1 MKKTIFWISWHHNP
15 YNDYLFNSVSKE
27 LPNIDLNVFY
37 VQKTLKTHPWAKS
50 IDINHKA
57 NYYSNKFTIDITKII
72 RIVFSKSDLVI
83 VSGWNNINNFII
95 LSILPFTKKKYGIY
109 TDTPNNNK
117 IRKGFLHKLRSFWLS
132 YILKKSDCILVTG
145 NVGLNELKKY
155 TKYFYKGVN
164 FPFVTDPNLYKRNV
178 PYNFKVNSC
187 LNIFS
192 AGRLLNSHKGFDVAI
207 KALGLFKAKWPN
219 VDFKYFIAGVGPD
232 YDVIE
237 NLVNLYNLQDNVI
250 LLGWISPEESVN
262 YYNLAHIFLH
272 TSHFDPYPNVILE
285 SLNCETPVIGSSSA
299 GSVVDRIQSGFNGY
313 VFKDSDVNELE
324 SLIYSCATKSNL
336 LNTMS
341 GNCIKTK
348 NDWNVEYNLS
358 ALNEILKNDKN

>member
-1 MKKTIFWISWHHNP
+1 MKKIIFWISWHHNP

-50 IDINHKA
+50 TDINHKA
-57 NYYSNKFTIDITKII
+57 NYYSNKFPFDIIKII

-95 LSILPFTKKKYGIY
+95 LSILTFTKKKYGIY

-117 IRKGFLHKLRSFWLS
+117 IRKGFLHKLRSIWLS

-155 TKYFYKGVN
+155 TKYFHKGVN
-164 FPFVTDPNLYKRNV
+164 FPFVTDPNIYKRNI

-192 AGRLLNSHKGFDVAI
+192 AGRLLNAHKGFDIAI
-207 KALGLFKAKWPN
+207 AALGRFKAKWPTIN
-219 VDFKYFIAGVGPD
+219 FKYFIAGVGPD
-232 YDVIE
+232 LEMIK
-237 NLVNLYNLQDNVI
+237 NLILLNNLQENIV
-250 LLGWISPEESVN
+250 LLGWISPEESVA
-262 YYNLAHIFLH
+262 YYNWAHIFLH
-272 TSHFDPYPNVILE
+272 TSHFDPFPNVVLE
-285 SLNCETPVIGSSSA
+285 ALNCQTPIIGSSLA
-299 GSVVDRIQSGFNGY
+299 GSVVDRIKSDFNGY
-313 VFKDSDVNELE
+313 VFNDSNITELE
-324 SLIYSCATKSNL
+324 NLIYSCATSDSL
-336 LNTMS
+336 LNNMS
-341 GNCIKTK
+341 ENCAITK
-348 NDWNVEYNLS
+348 NEWNVHYNLTT
-358 ALNEILKNDKN
+358 LNNIFKNDKN